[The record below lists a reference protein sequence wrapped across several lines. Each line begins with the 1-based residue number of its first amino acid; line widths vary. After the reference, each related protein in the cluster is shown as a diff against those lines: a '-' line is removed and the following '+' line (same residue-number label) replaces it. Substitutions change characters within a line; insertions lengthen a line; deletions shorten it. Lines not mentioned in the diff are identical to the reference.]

1 MQFSGKQT
9 QCLQWKG
16 EEIKAK
22 KRLAKKKKVTNA
34 PSPKEQAQLW
44 AAIAQPKP
52 RTNLCTAGKTKS
64 GMKVTRMQGAAIT
77 LKTKVVGHGKA

>member
-22 KRLAKKKKVTNA
+22 KRLAKKRKVTNA
-34 PSPKEQAQLW
+34 PGPKEQAQ
-44 AAIAQPKP
+44 
-52 RTNLCTAGKTKS
+52 
-64 GMKVTRMQGAAIT
+64 V
-77 LKTKVVGHGKA
+77 